1 MKLSTKSILN
11 LESLEERLT
20 PAFDFFYNPAGD
32 IWTVTQVQDDGDAT
46 ITVDAITNDL
56 VVDDGAGGPV
66 TVGVAAGSL
75 TINMM
80 DNSDSDL
87 VVVLDEFLFGNVSIN
102 LGNGGD
108 GADDNGVRN
117 LDLTGAVNTVAGN
130 FSVTG
135 GTIAQDVELST
146 NAILSV
152 GGSFNMN
159 LGLGDDTVTATSGV
173 SVGGNMSFFNVNDID
188 IDDGGVAVGGNM
200 SIRITDNVDSTYDG
214 SGGVGG
220 VTIIGGNFTYTGGND
235 VDDVFLTGGDIIGG
249 SVNISLGNN
258 LTTGTPQDV
267 NLDDATIG
275 GNVTIRGGTIDD
287 DDVITSNAG
296 TTIGGSIYIN
306 TGTLGDD
313 SVTLLG
319 TNGGR
324 AVTVITGLGDDVITY
339 GMIGSNARLFASLSL
354 GDDSFTLNDNV
365 TLSYLYIDF
374 GFGSDVYTSLYMGP
388 YPFRVY
394 LRNLP

>member
-1 MKLSTKSILN
+1 MKATKSILN

-66 TVGVAAGSL
+66 TVGVALGSL

-87 VVVLDEFLFGNVSIN
+87 VVVLDELLSGNVSIN

-108 GADDNGVRN
+108 GADNNGVRN
-117 LDLTGAVNTVAGN
+117 LDLTGASNTVFGN
-130 FSVTG
+130 FSVNG
-135 GTIAQDVELST
+135 GTIVQDVELST
-146 NAILSV
+146 NAALSV

-159 LGLGDDTVTATSGV
+159 LGLGSDTVTSASGV
-173 SVGGNMSFFNVNDID
+173 SVGGNMSFFNANDIN
-188 IDDGGVAVGGNM
+188 IDDGGVTVGGNI
-200 SIRITDNVDSTYDG
+200 SIRITDNGNANYDG
-214 SGGVGG
+214 NGGAGG
-220 VTIIGGNFTYTGGND
+220 MTIIGGNFTYTGGNGQ
-235 VDDVFLTGGDIIGG
+235 DDIILTGGDIIGG

-258 LTTGTPQDV
+258 LTTGNQGV
-267 NLDDATIG
+267 NLNDATIG

-324 AVTVITGLGDDVITY
+324 AVTIITGLGDDVIEY

-374 GFGSDVYTSLYMGP
+374 GFGSDVYTSLYVGP

>member
-11 LESLEERLT
+11 LEALEERLT

-66 TVGVAAGSL
+66 TVGVALGSL
-75 TINMM
+75 TVHLM
-80 DNSDSDL
+80 DNSSGDL
-87 VVVLDEFLFGNVSIN
+87 TVQLDEFLFGNVSIH

-108 GADDNGVRN
+108 FDGDGNRN
-117 LDLTGAVNTVAGN
+117 LDLTGISNTVLGN

-135 GTIAQDVELST
+135 GTSDQVVDLST
-146 NAILSV
+146 LALLSV

-159 LGLGDDTVTATSGV
+159 LGLGNDAVFATSGV
-173 SVGGNMSFFNVNDID
+173 SVGGSMSLFNVNFID
-188 IDDGGVAVGGNM
+188 IDSAGATVGGNV
-200 SIRITDNVDSTYDG
+200 SIRMTDNEPSFYNI
-214 SGGVGG
+214 SAGVS
-220 VTIIGGNFTYTGGND
+220 VIGGNFTYTGGNSTD
-235 VDDVFLTGGDIIGG
+235 VVFLDGGDIIGG
-249 SVNISLGNN
+249 SVNIYVGNDILGG
-258 LTTGTPQDV
+258 LQGV
-267 NLDDATIG
+267 ALEGATIG
-275 GNVTIRGGTIDD
+275 GNLTFRGGTIDGAD
-287 DDVITSNAG
+287 LVSSDVDTI
-296 TTIGGSIYIN
+296 IGGSIYVN

-313 SVTLLG
+313 IVTLLG
-319 TNGGR
+319 TNGGN
-324 AVTVITGLGDDVITY
+324 AVSVITGLGDDVIDY
-339 GMIGSNARLFASLSL
+339 GMIGANARLYASMSL
-354 GDDSFTLNDNV
+354 GDDTFILGDNV

-374 GFGSDVYTSLYMGP
+374 GFGSDIYTSLYVGP